1 MNLFS
6 SRLVTANCTAA
17 LATVLL
23 GVMAGFFWTYSFN
36 VNYATLELSADDYA
50 RMQSLFNVN
59 VRHGMFFS
67 VFFGAAVASTAAV
80 IANLPY
86 RRTASFWCLV
96 VACCAYVFGIVVYTR
111 LVNLPLNATTESW
124 VVGAVPADWH
134 LIRDAWNH
142 ANLVRVATSLLAF
155 AASLAA
161 ITLRASNTDA

>member
-1 MNLFS
+1 VNPYS
-6 SRLVTANCTAA
+6 SRLVTANGTAA
-17 LATVLL
+17 LATVML

-96 VACCAYVFGIVVYTR
+96 VACCAYVFGICIRARRTQ
-111 LVNLPLNATTESW
+111 SI
-124 VVGAVPADWH
+124 GAVRQCPAPSFRRRLCNAFLH
-134 LIRDAWNH
+134 
-142 ANLVRVATSLLAF
+142 SLN
-155 AASLAA
+155 
-161 ITLRASNTDA
+161 R